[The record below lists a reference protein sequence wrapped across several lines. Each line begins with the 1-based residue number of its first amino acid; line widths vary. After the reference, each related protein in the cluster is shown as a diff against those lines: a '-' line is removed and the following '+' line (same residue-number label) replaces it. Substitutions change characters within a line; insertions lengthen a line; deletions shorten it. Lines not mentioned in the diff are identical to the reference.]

1 LHSLPPQ
8 RVVQPSFLKGFSKEL
23 PVARIRLPI
32 RWLSVALLASLSS
45 RGWAVQPSESLLPAT
60 TKGFISTHDVDEVR
74 KKFNETQLGEMV
86 ADPLMK
92 PFIDDLRKQIGQMM
106 EKAGKKLGVKWGDLE
121 GVYGGEVAAALI
133 QPDPKDRM
141 SHATVLIV
149 DITGKREQ
157 ANALLAKIDANQKAN
172 KAVRSATK
180 AGGVD
185 LTVYTQPQ
193 KAGETAPERAY
204 YFIRDDQLVVSD
216 HQAVITAIAGRFGG
230 SAKDSLATVK
240 AFEYSMQRNA
250 KEAGEARH
258 HVRWFIEPFG
268 YLDAS
273 RAAQGARRKRGTDIL
288 KILQTQ
294 GFAAI
299 QGVGGNVFFATAGT
313 ELLHRTYVY
322 APPAQ
327 PPQGNDKYHLAM
339 RMLDFPNSAAP
350 GDLEPQAWAMADIA
364 SYLTFNW
371 KMKEAFEF
379 SETLVD
385 AIAGDKGVFK
395 DIWLNMKV
403 DPNGPKIDIFQ
414 GLVNHLG
421 TRATL
426 LSDVRLPVDIKSER
440 LMALIEV
447 MNESIVEQTVEQ
459 AFRNDPQARKRV
471 FRDRTIWEI
480 TQEEGLVEEEPE
492 LMIEGAG
499 FVVAEGE
506 GGDAVAAESAEVA
519 QDAKKKPA
527 GGAAPPAGPQKMP
540 NMAITVHEG
549 HLVVATHVDF
559 VEDLIAQNGN
569 PMNLGSME
577 DYGRVRQA
585 LTKLGSQNDSFR
597 FFARTD
603 ESYRA
608 TYELLKQGR
617 LPEAETMF
625 AHILNA
631 MMVPGEEGG
640 VRKQAIDASKLPDFD
655 QVKKYL
661 GPGGVYAQSE
671 EDGWL
676 VVGCLLKKQ

>member
-1 LHSLPPQ
+1 
-8 RVVQPSFLKGFSKEL
+8 
-23 PVARIRLPI
+23 
-32 RWLSVALLASLSS
+32 
-45 RGWAVQPSESLLPAT
+45 
-60 TKGFISTHDVDEVR
+60 
-74 KKFNETQLGEMV
+74 
-86 ADPLMK
+86 
-92 PFIDDLRKQIGQMM
+92 
-106 EKAGKKLGVKWGDLE
+106 
-121 GVYGGEVAAALI
+121 
-133 QPDPKDRM
+133 
-141 SHATVLIV
+141 
-149 DITGKREQ
+149 
-157 ANALLAKIDANQKAN
+157 LLAKIDANQTAN
-172 KAVRSATK
+172 KAKRSSTK
-180 AGGVD
+180 SGGVD
-185 LTVYTQPQ
+185 LTVYTQPP
-193 KAGETAPERAY
+193 KPGETAPERAY

-299 QGVGGNVFFATAGT
+299 QGVGGNVFFATGGV

-322 APPAQ
+322 APPAN

-339 RMLDFPNSAAP
+339 RMLDFPNSATL
-350 GDLEPQAWAMADIA
+350 DPQAFALADVA
-364 SYLTFNW
+364 GYLTFNW
-371 KMKEAFEF
+371 KMKEAFDF

-403 DPNGPKIDIFQ
+403 DPNGPKIDIYK
-414 GLVNHLG
+414 GLVDHLG

-426 LSDVRLPVDIKSER
+426 LSDVRLPVDLKSER
-440 LMALIEV
+440 LMALIEITNPTV
-447 MNESIVEQTVEQ
+447 VTQTLEQ

-471 FRDRTIWEI
+471 FREQTIWEI
-480 TQEEGLVEEEPE
+480 TQEEGLAEEEPE

-506 GGDAVAAESAEVA
+506 SGDGGGDGAGEAL
-519 QDAKKKPA
+519 QDKKKD
-527 GGAAPPAGPQKMP
+527 APPAPAGNQKMP
-540 NMAITVHEG
+540 NMAITVHAG

-569 PMNLGSME
+569 PMNLGAME
-577 DYGRVRQA
+577 DYGRVRRA
-585 LTKLGSQNDSFR
+585 MTKLGSQNDSFR

-631 MMVPGEEGG
+631 LMVPGEEGG